1 MPRLTTPRVKKIV
14 PLLFLLSLLAG
25 PGVAQAAHGDPK
37 AEKTGILL
45 VAFGTS
51 VAGADVAYK
60 NIEKKVAE
68 AFPGVELRW
77 AYSSMIIRHK
87 LAAEKNAA
95 EHDSPAEALAK
106 MMDEGFTDVVVQPL
120 QTIPGQEYNA
130 TAETARAF
138 SGMPKGM
145 ARVVVG
151 MPLLSSTADLERT
164 AGVLSAM
171 APKERA
177 AGEAVVFVGHG
188 THHPANVYYPGLQYY
203 LQKNDRLAFVGTVEG
218 SPSLQDVLAD
228 LARNKVK
235 KVYLLPFLAVAGDH
249 VHNDIAGDGP
259 DSWKSSLTRAGI
271 ACVPVLKG
279 TGESD
284 AVVAIWVDHIKAAMA
299 QLGAAR

>member
-1 MPRLTTPRVKKIV
+1 MQRLTDAPIKKIV
-14 PLLFLLSLLAG
+14 SVLLLLGLLAG
-25 PGVAQAAHGDPK
+25 AGAASAAHGDAKP
-37 AEKTGILL
+37 EKKGILL

-51 VAGADVAYK
+51 VAGADVAYQ
-60 NIEKKVAE
+60 NIEKKVKE
-68 AFPGVELRW
+68 AFPGMELRW

-87 LAAEKNAA
+87 LAAEKNAE

-120 QTIPGQEYNA
+120 QTIPGQEFNA

-145 ARVVVG
+145 KRVVVG
-151 MPLLSSTADLERT
+151 MPLLSTTSDLERT

-171 APKERA
+171 VPKERA
-177 AGEAVVFVGHG
+177 AGEAVIFVGHG

-203 LQKNDRLAFVGTVEG
+203 LQKKDKLAFVGTVEG
-218 SPSLQDVLAD
+218 SPTLADVLAD
-228 LARNKVK
+228 LAGNKVK
-235 KVYLLPFLAVAGDH
+235 KAYLLPFLAVAGDH

-284 AVVAIWVDHIKAAMA
+284 AVVAIWVDHIKAAME
-299 QLGAAR
+299 QLGAAQ